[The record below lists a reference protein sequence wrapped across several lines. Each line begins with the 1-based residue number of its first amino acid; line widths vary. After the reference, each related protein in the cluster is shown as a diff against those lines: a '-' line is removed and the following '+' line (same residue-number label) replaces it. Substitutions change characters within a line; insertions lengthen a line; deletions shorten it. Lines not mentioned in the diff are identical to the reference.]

1 MGSSIAELYLADIDV
16 QYRKYKTMA
25 EKAVVQVN
33 DEQFFLQPNKSSNS
47 IAITV
52 KHLAGNIRSRWT
64 DVFTTDGEKPDR
76 KRDQEFVIDDDS
88 REALMQYWDS
98 SWQVVLKLLTS
109 LTPADLEKTIYIRG
123 EAHSMLQAL
132 NRQLNHYA
140 YHIGQIV
147 YLARF
152 FQEDQWRTLSIERG
166 KSEEFNRQNWG
177 KQ

>member
-1 MGSSIAELYLADIDV
+1 MGSSIAELYLSDIDA

-33 DEQFFLQPNKSSNS
+33 DEKFFLQPNDSSNS
-47 IAITV
+47 IAITI

-64 DVFTTDGEKPDR
+64 DVYTTDGEKPDR
-76 KRDQEFVIDDDS
+76 KRDQEFVVDEDS
-88 REALMQYWDS
+88 REALMQYWDN
-98 SWQVVLKLLTS
+98 SWQVLFDLLPT
-109 LTPADLEKTIYIRG
+109 LTAADLEKTIFIRG

-166 KSEEFNRQNWG
+166 KSEEFNRLYWG
-177 KQ
+177 KK